1 MRVTVAARPPAYTPD
16 ARYVVA
22 PSTRRHFLQ
31 GSLALASLGLLSGC
45 GLGSFPGQRSAGP
58 RRIGFLD
65 SGTNPGRFETF
76 REGLRDL
83 GYVEGQHVLIV
94 RRDAER
100 EFDHLPAMAAELV
113 ALPVEVI
120 VVTGSPAIFAASRAT
135 STIPIVTAGTN
146 VVGTGLVTNIARPE
160 GNITGVATSASDTFG
175 KWVELLKETVPT
187 ISRLAA
193 VQDRAGGPSGTQIE
207 RVERAAHPLGLQVV
221 PYAVPDLDQL
231 AAVLATARAEGA
243 DGLMVLSG
251 GVFGGGS
258 DPRIGGEALKAGL
271 PAVAEQRAF
280 AANGGLLAHGVGT
293 EMLARRAAAYVDKIL
308 KGARPG
314 ELPIELPTTFEIVVN
329 LSTAQALGITVP
341 QSVLLQ
347 ATEIVQ

>member
-1 MRVTVAARPPAYTPD
+1 MTNRD
-16 ARYVVA
+16 
-22 PSTRRHFLQ
+22 RRDFLRA
-31 GSLALASLGLLSGC
+31 GVALAGLGLLTGC
-45 GLGSFPGQRSAGP
+45 GIVPFGVQGPAGP

-100 EFDHLPAMAAELV
+100 ESDRLPAMAAELV

-120 VVTGSPAIFAASRAT
+120 VVTGSPAVAAASRAT

-146 VVGTGLVTNIARPE
+146 VVGTGLVTNMARPE
-160 GNITGVATSASDTFG
+160 GNITGVATNATETFG

-193 VQDRAGGPSGTQIE
+193 VQDRAGSSNAPGLIE
-207 RVERAAHPLGLQVV
+207 RVERAAQPLGLQVV
-221 PYAVPDLDQL
+221 PYAVPHLDRL

-251 GVFGGGS
+251 GVVGGGA
-258 DPRIGGEALKAGL
+258 DPHIGGAALKAGL

-314 ELPIELPTTFEIVVN
+314 ELPIELPITFEIVVN
-329 LSTAQALGITVP
+329 LRTAQALGITVP

-347 ATEIVQ
+347 ATVIIQ

>member
-1 MRVTVAARPPAYTPD
+1 VTNRDRRDFLRVGV
-16 ARYVVA
+16 
-22 PSTRRHFLQ
+22 
-31 GSLALASLGLLSGC
+31 ALAGLGLLAGC
-45 GLGSFPGQRSAGP
+45 GMVPFGVQGPAGP

-100 EFDHLPAMAAELV
+100 ESDRLPAMAAELV

-120 VVTGSPAIFAASRAT
+120 VVTGSPAVAAASRAT

-146 VVGTGLVTNIARPE
+146 VAGTGRVTNIARPE
-160 GNITGVATSASDTFG
+160 GNITGVATSASETFG

-193 VQDRAGGPSGTQIE
+193 VQDRAGSSNAPGQIE
-207 RVERAAHPLGLQVV
+207 RVERAAQPLGLQVV
-221 PYAVPDLDQL
+221 LYAVPHLDRL

-258 DPRIGGEALKAGL
+258 DPRISGEALKAGL

-314 ELPIELPTTFEIVVN
+314 ELPIELPTTYEIVVN
-329 LSTAQALGITVP
+329 LRTAQALGITVP
-341 QSVLLQ
+341 QSVLLR
-347 ATEIVQ
+347 ATEIIQ